1 MDGNLESFIIGAL
14 AFSLVQLNRHSSPG
28 QMVAQ
33 IMSQSRGNLRQPN
46 AAIALPRVDA
56 KLATAVA
63 IASTWN

>member
-33 IMSQSRGNLRQPN
+33 IMSQSRGNLMQPE
-46 AAIALPRVDA
+46 
-56 KLATAVA
+56 AT
-63 IASTWN
+63 